1 MATGKEYSNKAGD
14 AIGWT
19 DPLAAGRGRGV
30 SLGLKSSSTASSS
43 YAIARVHYDGS
54 ASILSG
60 TSDMGQ
66 GARTVLK
73 QIAAEELG
81 IDPDRIAIVM
91 GDTSVVPFDSSTSA
105 SRSTV
110 FMGNAVA
117 KACRDVKA
125 KLKQMAVQTFAV
137 SDSDVRVGNGSVVIS
152 GRELSY
158 EEFLHAHF
166 GPPRGEVIG
175 IGHEGNAFDP
185 AHPLGGR
192 PAFWEMM
199 CAAAEV
205 EVDPEVGMVQIVK
218 LILVSDIGKALNPQ
232 QVEAQDEGAAV
243 MGLGHSF
250 MEQLLLDDRG
260 RIRNL
265 GALDYRIPTIQD
277 TAESLHSILIEN
289 EDGPGPFGA
298 KGAGEGGILAIAAA
312 VGAAVNEAAGIQL
325 RDLPMTPERVWRA
338 VRDREDAA
346 ATEALRSGG
355 RSPMVH
361 ECINGEWRSSGWVT
375 GTPRTG
381 SRGRFEITTA
391 PSSWPWRVLTCRSSK
406 RSPKDSASPATNT
419 LRSFSGAS
427 TSTSSISRR
436 RSRSSRS
443 SRSRPRTPAST

>member
-1 MATGKEYSNKAGD
+1 
-14 AIGWT
+14 
-19 DPLAAGRGRGV
+19 
-30 SLGLKSSSTASSS
+30 
-43 YAIARVHYDGS
+43 
-54 ASILSG
+54 
-60 TSDMGQ
+60 
-66 GARTVLK
+66 
-73 QIAAEELG
+73 
-81 IDPDRIAIVM
+81 
-91 GDTSVVPFDSSTSA
+91 
-105 SRSTV
+105 
-110 FMGNAVA
+110 
-117 KACRDVKA
+117 
-125 KLKQMAVQTFAV
+125 
-137 SDSDVRVGNGSVVIS
+137 VRVGNGSVVIS

-205 EVDPEVGMVQIVK
+205 EVDPEVGMVRIVK
-218 LILVSDIGKALNPQ
+218 LILVSDIGRALNPQ
-232 QVEAQDEGAAV
+232 QVEGQDEGAAV

-338 VRDREDAA
+338 VRDRA
-346 ATEALRSGG
+346 RKG
-355 RSPMVH
+355 
-361 ECINGEWRSSGWVT
+361 
-375 GTPRTG
+375 
-381 SRGRFEITTA
+381 
-391 PSSWPWRVLTCRSSK
+391 
-406 RSPKDSASPATNT
+406 
-419 LRSFSGAS
+419 
-427 TSTSSISRR
+427 
-436 RSRSSRS
+436 
-443 SRSRPRTPAST
+443 

>member
-1 MATGKEYSNKAGD
+1 
-14 AIGWT
+14 
-19 DPLAAGRGRGV
+19 
-30 SLGLKSSSTASSS
+30 
-43 YAIARVHYDGS
+43 
-54 ASILSG
+54 
-60 TSDMGQ
+60 MGQ

-125 KLKQMAVQTFAV
+125 KLKQMAVQTVRRVRLRRASRPRERRHIRPRAELRGV
-137 SDSDVRVGNGSVVIS
+137 PAARISDRRAERSSAS
-152 GRELSY
+152 GRS
-158 EEFLHAHF
+158 
-166 GPPRGEVIG
+166 
-175 IGHEGNAFDP
+175 GNAFDP

-218 LILVSDIGKALNPQ
+218 LVLVSDIGRALNPQ

-243 MGLGHSF
+243 MGLGHTL
-250 MEQLLLDDRG
+250 MEQLLLDERG

-298 KGAGEGGILAIAAA
+298 KGAGEGG
-312 VGAAVNEAAGIQL
+312 
-325 RDLPMTPERVWRA
+325 T
-338 VRDREDAA
+338 
-346 ATEALRSGG
+346 
-355 RSPMVH
+355 
-361 ECINGEWRSSGWVT
+361 
-375 GTPRTG
+375 
-381 SRGRFEITTA
+381 SR
-391 PSSWPWRVLTCRSSK
+391 
-406 RSPKDSASPATNT
+406 
-419 LRSFSGAS
+419 
-427 TSTSSISRR
+427 SRR
-436 RSRSSRS
+436 RSERR
-443 SRSRPRTPAST
+443 